1 MTTAA
6 NDSDRWARLINGA
19 YQVMECPWRTDCE
32 QYEAAMALLDQVR
45 QDFPE
50 DHDGD
55 IPGSAVRSL
64 ADTLHAAMIL
74 VPPETL
80 SGAQR
85 ESDGIRVTIPK
96 APY

>member
-1 MTTAA
+1 MTTSA
-6 NDSDRWARLINGA
+6 NDIDRWGSLINGA

-32 QYEAAMALLDQVR
+32 QFNAAMALLDQVR

-64 ADTLHAAMIL
+64 ADALRAAMIL

-80 SGAQR
+80 SGVQR
-85 ESDGIRVTIPK
+85 ECDGIRVRLPK